1 MLFDIFILLLKKL
14 MFDFLKAAFK
24 NYLDF
29 LKAAFK
35 KLANST

>member
-1 MLFDIFILLLKKL
+1 

>member
-1 MLFDIFILLLKKL
+1 
-14 MFDFLKAAFK
+14 MFDFLKATYKK
-24 NYLDF
+24 NLDF